1 VCAVLLEPAR
11 CGVSFGRPVKL
22 LNRYQRGDRIGPTSA
37 FAIAVVV
44 SAAVAVPVVVVLLFR
59 RRHAGRGVAAAL
71 LGAVVAAQLAAV
83 AAVFGVVNSQYGFY
97 PTWGSLLGQ
106 AGSAAPISATTL
118 GIHPTQLRL
127 DHRVARGLVEPPSNF
142 GRYVLSTIAGGIS
155 HFRQRVNVWLPP
167 QYGDPRYRAVRFP
180 VVMVLGGAYSGDTSV
195 YNRLN
200 FARLAT
206 SAIQTR
212 RVAPFIAI
220 YPRLNHSVQVDTECV
235 DFPGGGP
242 QSYSWL
248 ARDVPTWAKT
258 HLRVSVDPRRWSVMG
273 WSTGGYCAAKLHLLS
288 PGQFAAAAAVEGY
301 FAAEPDATTGNLA
314 QVLRANP
321 RLTQQNNL
329 GWVITH
335 HPPRHTHLLVA
346 TSLADPQSKS
356 SSLTFLHAAKSEPGV
371 QSYIVASLGHSMPAF
386 KDMTPN
392 VLTWLAGVAGA

>member
-1 VCAVLLEPAR
+1 M
-11 CGVSFGRPVKL
+11 
-22 LNRYQRGDRIGPTSA
+22 GPTSA
-37 FAIAVVV
+37 VAVAVLVVV
-44 SAAVAVPVVVVLLFR
+44 AVAVPVLVFLLLD
-59 RRHAGRGVAAAL
+59 RRHAGRGVAAAV

-83 AAVFGVVNSQYGFY
+83 VAVFGVVNSQYGFY
-97 PTWGSLLGQ
+97 PTWGSLAGQ
-106 AGSAAPISATTL
+106 VGSAAPISGTTV
-118 GIHPTQLRL
+118 GVHTTPLRL
-127 DHRVARGLVEPPSNF
+127 DQRVPRGLVEPPTNF
-142 GRYVLSTIAGGIS
+142 GRYVLSTVAGGIS

-167 QYGDPRYRAVRFP
+167 QYADPRYRAVRFP

-206 SAIQTR
+206 TAIQTR

-220 YPRLNHSVQVDTECV
+220 YPRLNHSVHLDTECV
-235 DFPGGGP
+235 NFPGGGP

-248 ARDVPTWAKT
+248 ASDVPAWAKT
-258 HLRVSVDPRRWSVMG
+258 HLRVSVDPRRWSVLG

-288 PGQFAAAAAVEGY
+288 PGQFAAAASVEGY
-301 FAAEPDATTGNLA
+301 FAAEPDGTTGNLA

-321 RLTQQNNL
+321 RLAQLNNL
-329 GWVITH
+329 NWVITH

-356 SSLTFLHAAKSEPGV
+356 SSLSFLHAARREPGV

-386 KDMTPN
+386 RDMTPN